1 MVADADTP
9 HPVEPDV
16 AGRVAAAVADHVGAS
31 VVSVQPLSGGDVAM
45 AYRVDLA
52 TGRTLFAKTHRN
64 PPPGFFVTEAR
75 GLAELAASGVVRVPD
90 VVAVADHPMPL
101 LVLSWVDEVPGER
114 PDEVAFGAQLA
125 AMHATGA
132 SCFGRSDARPTGSR
146 QLPNTPCASWP
157 EFYAACR
164 LVPLAQLAADSGA
177 LDPATIAA
185 IERLADRLDAF
196 GAAGESPALVHG
208 DLWAGNRLVDRSGA
222 SWLIDPACHGGH
234 REFDLAM
241 MALFGGFG
249 PDAFAAYDNAFPLV
263 DGWRERQPLHQL
275 APLVVHAIK
284 FGGGYR
290 QATMEA
296 VAALESRSH

>member
-1 MVADADTP
+1 M
-9 HPVEPDV
+9 
-16 AGRVAAAVADHVGAS
+16 AGRVAAAVADHAGAS

-52 TGRTLFAKTHRN
+52 GGRTLFAKTHRN

-90 VVAVADHPMPL
+90 VVTVAERPMPL
-101 LVLSWVDEVPGER
+101 LVLSWVDDAPGAR
-114 PDEVAFGAQLA
+114 PNEVAFGAQLA

-157 EFYAACR
+157 EFYATCR
-164 LVPLAQLAADSGA
+164 LEPLARLARDTGA
-177 LDPATIAA
+177 LDPATVEAIDAVAA
-185 IERLADRLDAF
+185 RLDAF
-196 GAAGESPALVHG
+196 GAADEPAALVHG

-249 PDAFAAYDNAFPLV
+249 PDAFAAYDDAFPLAE
-263 DGWRERQPLHQL
+263 GWRERQPLHQL

-290 QATMEA
+290 RATMEA
-296 VAALESRSH
+296 VAAVEALGR